1 MLEWISHGIPIY
13 RPKDSQ
19 KKRLNPTLNYYPEIE
34 IRQWAN
40 ETLQFITTDLQTTP
54 IILET
59 RLYLAL
65 LHSNSSKLRCN
76 IISGLYFLSGRSVF
90 LSR

>member
-13 RPKDSQ
+13 HKKDFQ
-19 KKRLNPTLNYYPEIE
+19 KRKYPLNNNYFPENE

-40 ETLQFITTDLQTTP
+40 QTLEFIVTDLETTS

-76 IISGLYFLSGRSVF
+76 ITSGLYFLSGRSHF